1 LQKDYDGFTQR
12 DTVVIAISQEDKDIA
27 SAAKF
32 MRHFGSDGPSFTLAA
47 DLNRE
52 KTQRFRRTTTYLID
66 KQGVVREIFPAIIH
80 QRPGWSAV
88 LNRIDEL
95 N

>member
-1 LQKDYDGFTQR
+1 LQKDYDEFTRR

-32 MRHFGSDGPSFTLAA
+32 LRHFGADGPPFAIAA
-47 DLNRE
+47 DLSRE

-66 KQGVVREIFPAIIH
+66 KEGVVREIFPAIIH
-80 QRPGWSAV
+80 QRPNWSAV
-88 LNRIDEL
+88 LNRIDAL
-95 N
+95 D